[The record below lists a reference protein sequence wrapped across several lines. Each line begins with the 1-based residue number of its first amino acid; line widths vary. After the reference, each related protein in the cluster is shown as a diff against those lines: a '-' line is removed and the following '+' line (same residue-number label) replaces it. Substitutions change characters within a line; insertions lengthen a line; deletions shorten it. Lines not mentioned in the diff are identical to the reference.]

1 MTAYRSTV
9 IAMGL
14 LGALL
19 TQAATAD
26 QDMRITQ
33 LQRCGDLFSKQALSW
48 CLRTRGLPESEVE
61 LKLDGRPLR
70 AEQIRRDGERM
81 RLTLAPDELR
91 SGPLWLEHGGRR
103 SNPVWLS
110 AGRSQVVAARADEV
124 TRNMDGLTTYVDLV
138 SLIIEEDHEGLA
150 KAQQLAEKYGAKL
163 VGAIPRSIPIS
174 CACPWTT

>member
-1 MTAYRSTV
+1 MTAYRSTI
-9 IAMGL
+9 IALSL

-48 CLRTRGLPESEVE
+48 CLQTRGLPESEVE

-103 SNPVWLS
+103 SNV
-110 AGRSQVVAARADEV
+110 
-124 TRNMDGLTTYVDLV
+124 
-138 SLIIEEDHEGLA
+138 
-150 KAQQLAEKYGAKL
+150 
-163 VGAIPRSIPIS
+163 
-174 CACPWTT
+174 